1 MLLQDDGRI
10 VLGALPETLPDQQM
24 VKLDQRCLHHA
35 RGPERHAGA
44 GGGIQDPCRGHD
56 DDARRRL
63 EVDNGA
69 GYTLLAALIPDTTP
83 IEGVPAIVDLD
94 LLPDMGRMAAR
105 SPSGARHGCSAAPIA
120 VVTRAAFMYTLI
132 GTAKLNDL
140 DPQAWLADVLAR
152 IANLPLSRLPELLP
166 WEWARRRDAVAIAA

>member
-1 MLLQDDGRI
+1 MPQSFAESSDRLSWRGAAAADCAGVGRLGILLLQDDGRI

-24 VKLDQRCLHHA
+24 MKLDQRCLHHA

-56 DDARRRL
+56 DDTRRRL

-69 GYTLLAALIPDTTP
+69 GYTLLAALASDTTP
-83 IEGVPAIVDLD
+83 VEGVPAIVDLD

-105 SPSGARHGCSAAPIA
+105 SPSIAIMRSRRLCAAPA
-120 VVTRAAFMYTLI
+120 GA
-132 GTAKLNDL
+132 
-140 DPQAWLADVLAR
+140 
-152 IANLPLSRLPELLP
+152 
-166 WEWARRRDAVAIAA
+166 